1 MSVSPKSPDFTQDN
15 PTELDLSSEHNYLEY
30 IKDAHPM
37 MEQYIY
43 AFLNTGFN
51 YKIAHECLKNMY
63 SDKNNNKSTLDTP
76 SSILLT
82 NLNKILFDETVKIND
97 DFIPQY
103 YGDGTYYL
111 HDTGSITK
119 FLSTKTF
126 KEFLVEIGIDNDELD
141 IICEDYPNI
150 EPTEYIICLLYH
162 VHNTLF
168 PLTLPEFDKNNII
181 RWGREHL
188 RGRINIDSYLLNYN
202 SLKEFILKETDSN
215 YIKTMLELLLE
226 EFPNSKTVITCK
238 KLISTGIIGDNTA
251 HAKIYDKMEDTNI
264 EKCRKF
270 ITNSVIVAKKPKNL
284 RINGSSVEFISD
296 KELSSD
302 DLLDKIIEDMNDEN
316 DTNDTNNTNDTNDTN
331 DTNNTS
337 ESDEPNGPNELTEPN
352 NITFDK
358 KN

>member
-1 MSVSPKSPDFTQDN
+1 MSVSPKSPHFTQND

-30 IKDAHPM
+30 IKDTHPM

-63 SDKNNNKSTLDTP
+63 SYKNNNKSTHGAP

-82 NLNKILFDETVKIND
+82 NLNRILFDETVKIND

-103 YGDGTYYL
+103 HGDGTYYL

-126 KEFLVEIGIDNDELD
+126 KEFLIKIGIDNDELN

-150 EPTEYIICLLYH
+150 EPTEYIICLIHH

-168 PLTLPEFDKNNII
+168 PLTLPEFDKDNII

-188 RGRINIDSYLLNYN
+188 RGHINIDSYLLNYN
-202 SLKEFILKETDSN
+202 SLKDFILKETNSN
-215 YIKTMLELLLE
+215 YIKIMLELLLE
-226 EFPNSKTVITCK
+226 EFPHSKTVITCK

-251 HAKIYDKMEDTNI
+251 HARVYDKMKDTNI

-302 DLLDKIIEDMNDEN
+302 DLLDKIIEDINDE
-316 DTNDTNNTNDTNDTN
+316 
-331 DTNNTS
+331 NNTS
-337 ESDEPNGPNELTEPN
+337 EPDEPEEPN
-352 NITFDK
+352 KPNKIIFDK